1 MRSTHRDA
9 LIQSWSQIR
18 VKTTTTPEGLIH
30 MMIAGRATCI
40 VFSDDDLPLENNGSA
55 LNIYPL
61 TTSITIGYAPSD
73 FVPSTQN
80 GQPWIHKAGAISSFL
95 HQNVKFIHDG
105 KVITVHSIG
114 DIFASSSQCFR
125 SAITHSEGVVSG
137 LSVVQEVKV
146 QHIVHQLQLS
156 DGAPG
161 IFAFALVVLTSLDHM
176 SLLTLYFMEEVVEYG
191 TFIEIG
197 DKVDGV
203 VSHDEYIDEM
213 LAMGMSQIDGII

>member
-61 TTSITIGYAPSD
+61 ATSITIGYAPSD
-73 FVPSTQN
+73 FVPSTQTVLRILTSFN
-80 GQPWIHKAGAISSFL
+80 QLLGQPWIHKAGAISSFL

-114 DIFASSSQCFR
+114 DMFASSS
-125 SAITHSEGVVSG
+125 HS
-137 LSVVQEVKV
+137 
-146 QHIVHQLQLS
+146 
-156 DGAPG
+156 G
-161 IFAFALVVLTSLDHM
+161 ISMFALAVPTSLDHM
-176 SLLTLYFMEEVVEYG
+176 SLLTLYFMEEVIEYG
-191 TFIEIG
+191 TFVEIG

-203 VSHDEYIDEM
+203 VPHDEYIDEM
-213 LAMGMSQIDGII
+213 LAMGMSQIDGIIWPELVSPLDLLGVFYQG